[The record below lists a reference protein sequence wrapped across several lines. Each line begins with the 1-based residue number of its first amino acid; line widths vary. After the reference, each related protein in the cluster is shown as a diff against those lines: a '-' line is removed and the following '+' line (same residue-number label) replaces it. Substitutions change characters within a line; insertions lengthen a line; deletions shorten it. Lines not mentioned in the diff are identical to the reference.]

1 MIAQT
6 NITNM
11 RIDEIS
17 FKNFASYGNSTQT
30 LSFDKNKSSLYLV
43 LGGNGYGKSTIAN
56 VIVYGLYGKIE
67 DFNLPDLPNRI
78 NKNLWVKIKVKC
90 GNKEIEIERGIAPK
104 LFTVTVDGV
113 ELDQAGVS
121 NIQDYLENEVFEIPY
136 HVFKNIIILSI
147 NDFKS
152 FLTMSPKDKRNIVD
166 KLFGFSIINDMFN
179 KVKDIKKE
187 IKDSLKSIEDELKTI
202 EDSIQSATRKISELE
217 KISADENKDKI
228 AKLKSDILTFA
239 ADKKKLDDARIKLA
253 KKHDEID
260 EKIDDKKVE
269 YNKNIEVL
277 NNAKRKLKLY
287 ENKKCPTCESPLDV
301 DFHVQIKKQNEELA
315 ATVSETIT
323 QIENDIANLKTQ
335 FSENRLKQ
343 SAVVERISDLNSN
356 INVIKNELLNLSKS
370 IDSNTQFSHLTSL
383 INEFRS
389 KHEEKGQNKVVKYN
403 EDQFLSLMEMVLGDD
418 GVKNLAIKTIL
429 PGLNASIAQMVSEMH
444 LSFHIR
450 FDDKFNCIINH
461 LGEDVNPKTLSTG
474 ERKKADF
481 IIIIAIIR
489 LLKLRF
495 PQLNIL
501 FLDEIFSSV
510 DADGVYSILKILN
523 KVIKENNLNTFV
535 INHSTLPSE
544 IFDKKIEI
552 YKDNG
557 FSKFSIETL
566 N

>member
-1 MIAQT
+1 
-6 NITNM
+6 M
-11 RIDEIS
+11 RIEEIS
-17 FKNFASYGNSTQT
+17 FKNFASYGNQIQT
-30 LSFDKNKSSLYLV
+30 LEFDNNKSSLYLV

-56 VIVYGLYGKIE
+56 AIIYGLYGKLE

-78 NKNLWVKIKVKC
+78 NKNLWVRIKLKC
-90 GNKEIEIERGIAPK
+90 GNKSVVVERGIAPK
-104 LFTVTVDGV
+104 LFTASVDGL
-113 ELDQAGVS
+113 ELDQAGMS
-121 NIQDYLENEVFEIPY
+121 NVQDYLENEVYEIPY
-136 HVFKNIIILSI
+136 HVFKNIIILSV

-166 KLFGFSIINDMFN
+166 KLFGFSIINDMYN
-179 KVKDIKKE
+179 RVKEIKKE
-187 IKDSLKSIEDELKTI
+187 IKDDLKSIEDELRAI
-202 EDSIQSATRKISELE
+202 DASITSTLNKIDELE
-217 KISADENKDKI
+217 KISADENKEKI
-228 AKLKSDILTFA
+228 DSLKKEAIALS
-239 ADKKKLDDARIKLA
+239 ADKKKLDDASSKLTA
-253 KKHDEID
+253 LHDEIED
-260 EKIDDKKVE
+260 KISS
-269 YNKNIEVL
+269 KNSELSENNEVL

-287 ENKKCPTCESPLDV
+287 ENKKCPTCESPLDEGIHLHIKQQNEDIAV
-301 DFHVQIKKQNEELA
+301 SLPSVISQIQEDINNLKSEFNENRKKQS
-315 ATVSETIT
+315 TVSSKIW
-323 QIENDIANLKTQ
+323 
-335 FSENRLKQ
+335 
-343 SAVVERISDLNSN
+343 DLNSR
-356 INVIKNELLNLSKS
+356 INSIKAELVSLSNGINS
-370 IDSNTQFSHLTSL
+370 TGQFAQLTSL
-383 INEFRS
+383 VDEF
-389 KHEEKGQNKVVKYN
+389 KNNKTKKNLVAMTRYD
-403 EDQFLSLMEMVLGDD
+403 EDNFMSLMEMILGED
-418 GVKNLAIKTIL
+418 GVKNMAVKTIL
-429 PGLNASIAQMVSEMH
+429 PGLNTSIAQMVSEMH

-481 IIIIAIIR
+481 IIVIAIIK

-535 INHSTLPSE
+535 INHTVLPQE

-557 FSKFSIETL
+557 FSKFTVETI

>member
-1 MIAQT
+1 
-6 NITNM
+6 M
-11 RIDEIS
+11 RIEEIS
-17 FKNFASYGNSTQT
+17 FKNFASYGNQIQT
-30 LSFDKNKSSLYLV
+30 LEFDNNKSSLYLV

-56 VIVYGLYGKIE
+56 AIIYGLYGKLE

-78 NKNLWVKIKVKC
+78 NKNLWVRIKLKC
-90 GNKEIEIERGIAPK
+90 GNKSVVVERGIAPK
-104 LFTVTVDGV
+104 LFTASVDGL
-113 ELDQAGVS
+113 ELDQAGMS
-121 NIQDYLENEVFEIPY
+121 NVQDYLENEVYEIPY
-136 HVFKNIIILSI
+136 HVFKNIIILSV

-166 KLFGFSIINDMFN
+166 KLFGFSIINDMYN
-179 KVKDIKKE
+179 RVKEIKKE
-187 IKDSLKSIEDELKTI
+187 IKDDLKSIEDELRAI
-202 EDSIQSATRKISELE
+202 DASITSTLNKIDELE
-217 KISADENKDKI
+217 KISADENKEKI
-228 AKLKSDILTFA
+228 DSLKKEAIALS
-239 ADKKKLDDARIKLA
+239 ADKKKLDDASSKLTTL
-253 KKHDEID
+253 HDEIED
-260 EKIDDKKVE
+260 KISS
-269 YNKNIEVL
+269 KNSELSENNEVL

-287 ENKKCPTCESPLDV
+287 ENKKCPTCESPLDEGIHLHIKQQNEDIAV
-301 DFHVQIKKQNEELA
+301 SLPSVISQIQEDINNLKSEFNENRKKQS
-315 ATVSETIT
+315 TVSSKIW
-323 QIENDIANLKTQ
+323 
-335 FSENRLKQ
+335 
-343 SAVVERISDLNSN
+343 DLNSR
-356 INVIKNELLNLSKS
+356 INSIKAELVSLSNGINS
-370 IDSNTQFSHLTSL
+370 TGQFAQLTSL
-383 INEFRS
+383 VDEF
-389 KHEEKGQNKVVKYN
+389 KNNKTKKNLVAMTRYD
-403 EDQFLSLMEMVLGDD
+403 EDNFMSLMEMILGED
-418 GVKNLAIKTIL
+418 GVKNMAVKTIL
-429 PGLNASIAQMVSEMH
+429 PGLNTSIAQMVSEMH

-481 IIIIAIIR
+481 IIVIAIIK

-535 INHSTLPSE
+535 INHTVLPQE

-557 FSKFSIETL
+557 FSKFTVETI

>member
-1 MIAQT
+1 
-6 NITNM
+6 M
-11 RIDEIS
+11 RIEEVS
-17 FKNFASYGNSTQT
+17 FKNFASYGNSIQT
-30 LSFDKNKSSLYLV
+30 LEFNKDKSSLYLV

-78 NKNLWVKIKVKC
+78 NKNLWVKIKLKC
-90 GNKEIEIERGIAPK
+90 GNKEVVVERGIAPK

-179 KVKDIKKE
+179 KIKDVKKE
-187 IKDSLKSIEDELKTI
+187 IRDAIKSIEDELKTI
-202 EDSIQSATRKISELE
+202 EESINSTTRKITELE

-228 AKLKSDILTFA
+228 SRLKEEILTLA
-239 ADKKKLDDARIKLA
+239 ADKKKLDEAHKKLVER
-253 KKHDEID
+253 HDDID
-260 EKIDDKKVE
+260 RKLDDKNSKYNQSVE
-269 YNKNIEVL
+269 IL
-277 NNAKRKLKLY
+277 NNANRKLKLY

-301 DFHVQIKKQNEELA
+301 DFHLQIKKQNEDIVS
-315 ATVSETIT
+315 TVSETIS
-323 QIENDIANLKTQ
+323 QIQNEIN
-335 FSENRLKQ
+335 ELKQ
-343 SAVVERISDLNSN
+343 EFNDNRKKQTAVIGRISDLNSS
-356 INVIKNELLNLSKS
+356 ISVIKNELLNLSRT
-370 IDSNTQFSHLTSL
+370 IDSNTQFSHLNSL
-383 INEFRS
+383 IDEFKL
-389 KHEEKGQNKVVKYN
+389 KHDERGQNKVVKYN
-403 EDQFLSLMEMVLGDD
+403 EDHFLSLMEMILGDD

-557 FSKFSIETL
+557 FSKFSIENL